1 MPYKRKT
8 HHDCRQSVCFFCFS
22 KCDRHI
28 TDFIK
33 ERILD
38 IFSGNSIDFKDDR
51 VPLGICNSCRAM
63 VQKHGKGDRNFPLP
77 KPHDYNK
84 VIIRPK
90 TRRLDS
96 CNCLICQVG
105 KLKGHSTKLTFLT
118 NQDLK
123 ETSSSFDKLC
133 SNCLSVVK
141 RGITHVCSQTTKYE
155 NLKKMI
161 ATDSRTA
168 EKFASSV
175 ITQKVSSPQGTIRLS
190 RESGKALTITPGT
203 SRAQCISRTSLTTL
217 DMVQVQI
224 NTGLSN
230 KKMQELAVTLNKTTN
245 SKIVETKFREN
256 FTMAG

>member
-63 VQKHGKGDRNFPLP
+63 VQKHGKGDRNLPLP

-123 ETSSSFDKLC
+123 ETSSSFDKLK
-133 SNCLSVVK
+133 LSQ
-141 RGITHVCSQTTKYE
+141 CSQKRNSTCLFT
-155 NLKKMI
+155 NH
-161 ATDSRTA
+161 
-168 EKFASSV
+168 
-175 ITQKVSSPQGTIRLS
+175 
-190 RESGKALTITPGT
+190 
-203 SRAQCISRTSLTTL
+203 
-217 DMVQVQI
+217 QV
-224 NTGLSN
+224 
-230 KKMQELAVTLNKTTN
+230 
-245 SKIVETKFREN
+245 
-256 FTMAG
+256 